1 MRSAIPRALA
11 LFPLLLLTRCATTQT
26 GGAKPEPIV
35 MPPQEVR
42 ADLALLKMNDEELFA
57 AGSSAFA
64 AGDFARAAACFER
77 LAAAYPESQHRRRAL
92 FNAGLAQERLDAWD
106 SARQDF
112 SELANPLGTGDALD
126 AAFHQA
132 EALYHLDRYPEA
144 AALLARIAART
155 DLPVSRLIEAQV
167 QQGICQV
174 DGGDLD
180 EGEKTLRTAL
190 ASAREAA
197 DRGEPADEY
206 VTAQGQFF
214 LGEIYRL
221 HCEGVTFDPDAKADA
236 LSKTLEYKAQLLLS
250 AQGHYLRAIKI
261 GNGYW
266 ATAAGERIGN
276 LYEVLYRQMMDS
288 PTPKELNPEE
298 SEVYRQELRRRIK
311 ILLTKAIGVYETTVA
326 TAERIGTAGPFVAR
340 ARESLERMKQLL
352 LAEADVPDEPPPPE
366 PAKPSSRRRSVARP
380 RLAPA
385 STAQTTAPDRGG

>member
-64 AGDFARAAACFER
+64 AGDFVRAAACFER

-155 DLPVSRLIEAQV
+155 DLPVSRRIEAQV

-206 VTAQGQFF
+206 VAAQGQFF

-298 SEVYRQELRRRIK
+298 TEAYRQELRRRIK

-385 STAQTTAPDRGG
+385 STAQTTTPDRGG

>member
-1 MRSAIPRALA
+1 MRTAIPRALA

-155 DLPVSRLIEAQV
+155 DLPVSRRIEAQV

-298 SEVYRQELRRRIK
+298 TEAYRQELRRRIK